1 MSLAL
6 PARVCLALLAASA
19 CHSDGDSVLE
29 APEGVEASDG
39 TVSTHVI
46 VRWSPSV
53 GASAYRVFRDGEL
66 AGEVDTTSLIDG
78 NASAP
83 SIASPPIATATQ
95 GTETDRV
102 VVRWSPATTDPG
114 AVHEYT
120 VTALDEEG
128 ESEPSLPDDGHR
140 GAVVRALHRRGA
152 LHCGRAGDVVRR
164 PGGTGR
170 DDRDRYGARD
180 PGRVLRVC
188 LAGDRLRA
196 AAWGVRRVRERQ
208 PLAVGAGR
216 DARVRGAGDHGRRA
230 RARIRRDRLSR
241 RRSARRPVG
250 AIVAGRGRELHRDR
264 RREHRVVRRCRRAGD
279 GAAVLPVPLV
289 GGRYADRDHE
299 RGARLARSGAV
310 TNRSRYTRARW
321 GR

>member
-83 SIASPPIATATQ
+83 SIASAPIATATQ

-140 GAVVRALHRRGA
+140 GAVGIFTYELSIDEEPFTAVGRVTSFDDRAAPAGTIVTGTALATQGVYSAYVSLAIACVPPPGASAACASGNHSRSVPGATRAYEVRAI
-152 LHCGRAGDVVRR
+152 
-164 PGGTGR
+164 T
-170 DDRDRYGARD
+170 
-180 PGRVLRVC
+180 
-188 LAGDRLRA
+188 
-196 AAWGVRRVRERQ
+196 
-208 PLAVGAGR
+208 GAGPGPVS
-216 DARVRGAGDHGRRA
+216 AVTGFRGAGPLVVQWERSSQDADASYIAIAGANTESFDDAGAPETEPRFYRC
-230 RARIRRDRLSR
+230 RLSADGTQTVITNA
-241 RRSARRPVG
+241 ARGWR
-250 AIVAGRGRELHRDR
+250 
-264 RREHRVVRRCRRAGD
+264 
-279 GAAVLPVPLV
+279 GAAP
-289 GGRYADRDHE
+289 
-299 RGARLARSGAV
+299 
-310 TNRSRYTRARW
+310 
-321 GR
+321 